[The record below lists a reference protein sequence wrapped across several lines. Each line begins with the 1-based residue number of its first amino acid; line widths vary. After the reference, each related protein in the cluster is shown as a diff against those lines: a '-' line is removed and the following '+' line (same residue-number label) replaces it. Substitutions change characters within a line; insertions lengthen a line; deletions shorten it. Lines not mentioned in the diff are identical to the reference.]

1 MPILMQKLKAIHKYH
16 DITNY
21 IDINGLTIHLVIGI
35 SSLNINSHYVNPPGY
50 RDDHAL
56 FFVVQHSLKLLR
68 SDGDGESLSLLLLLS
83 LILII
88 LGKNTCS
95 TFLHNFSSSPLA
107 LNSSSSPSL
116 SSKTESCVKIQSFL
130 WKSQLFYGPTCSAL
144 KQPW

>member
-1 MPILMQKLKAIHKYH
+1 MDDKPPGYRDI
-16 DITNY
+16 ITNY
-21 IDINGLTIHLVIGI
+21 PIMTSHRVIGI
-35 SSLNINSHYVNPPGY
+35 LSLNINSHYDNPPGY

-95 TFLHNFSSSPLA
+95 TFLHNFSSSPSA
-107 LNSSSSPSL
+107 SSSSSSPSL
-116 SSKTESCVKIQSFL
+116 FLATESCDDVKLEMLKI
-130 WKSQLFYGPTCSAL
+130 WKLC
-144 KQPW
+144 